1 MIIDKAFI
9 ATAICF
15 LSLRLA
21 GQNRAE
27 LQASIGR
34 GKTVYQ
40 QTCLP
45 CHQTDGTGVQNLAP
59 PLVKT
64 GFVLGDKIRMINIV
78 LKGLKGVEIDGNSYE
93 NPMPSFAILDD
104 KHIADVLTYVR
115 NNFGNKAGSV
125 KVEEVEKTRK
135 SK

>member
-15 LSLRLA
+15 LSLQLA

-45 CHQTDGTGVQNLAP
+45 CHQSDGTGVQNLAP
-59 PLVKT
+59 PLIKT
-64 GFVLGDKIRMINIV
+64 SFVLGDKIRLINIV
-78 LKGLKGVEIDGNSYE
+78 LKGLKGVEIDGNNYE
-93 NPMPSFAILDD
+93 NPMSSFAILDD
-104 KHIADVLTYVR
+104 KQIADVLTYVR
-115 NNFGNKAGSV
+115 NSFGNKAGSV
-125 KVEEVEKTRK
+125 KVEEVERTRK
-135 SK
+135 VK